1 MRRSVRWERMKIAK
15 VPGKNNKHKV
25 LMYAIST
32 CAWCKLTKKF
42 LKDNNIEYEY
52 VDVDLSN
59 IEGREKI
66 RREIL
71 KRGGSLSYP
80 AIIID
85 DKILINGFRKDEI
98 KETLEI

>member
-1 MRRSVRWERMKIAK
+1 MKIVK

-25 LMYAIST
+25 FLYAIST
-32 CAWCKLTKKF
+32 CAWCKLTKNF

-59 IEGREKI
+59 REDREKI

-85 DKILINGFRKDEI
+85 DKILINGFREDEI

>member
-1 MRRSVRWERMKIAK
+1 
-15 VPGKNNKHKV
+15 
-25 LMYAIST
+25 MYAIST
-32 CAWCKLTKKF
+32 CAWCKRTKNF

-52 VDVDLSN
+52 IDVDLSSG
-59 IEGREKI
+59 EDRERI

-71 KRGGSLSYP
+71 KRGGRLSYP

-85 DKILINGFRKDEI
+85 NKILINGFRKDEI